1 MADREHGQSALTA
14 IQQPPASQPV
24 PPLPEMAKTVS
35 GQILE
40 LATNPIHLAFVSLKF
55 DESSEAVMQIAF
67 HDGRP
72 SWKVPVGLDGV

>member
-1 MADREHGQSALTA
+1 
-14 IQQPPASQPV
+14 
-24 PPLPEMAKTVS
+24 MAKTVS